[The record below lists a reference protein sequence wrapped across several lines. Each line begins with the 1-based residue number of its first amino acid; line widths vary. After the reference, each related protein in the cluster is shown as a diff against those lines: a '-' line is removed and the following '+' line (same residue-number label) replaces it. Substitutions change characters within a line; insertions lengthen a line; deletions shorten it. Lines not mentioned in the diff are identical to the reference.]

1 MQKIWQHEIS
11 VEILNTHHQ
20 DCLTGHLGIV
30 FTDVGIDYVT
40 ATMPVDAR
48 TRQPLGLL
56 NGGASCALAESVA
69 SRAANY
75 CINQATHYCVGLDI
89 NANHVRAVR
98 DGYVEAVAKPIHLGR
113 STQVWE
119 INIFDQNGKLVCI
132 SRLTCQ
138 VMARKK

>member
-1 MQKIWQHEIS
+1 MIWKTPIS
-11 VEILNTHHQ
+11 VDILNTHHTGT
-20 DCLTGHLGIV
+20 LTGHLGIK
-30 FTDVGIDYVT
+30 FTHVGDASVT
-40 ATMPVDAR
+40 ATMPVDAT
-48 TRQPLGLL
+48 TRQPLGVL

-75 CINQATHYCVGLDI
+75 CVDQNTHYCVGLDI

-119 INIFDQNGKLVCI
+119 INISDQNGKLVCI

>member
-1 MQKIWQHEIS
+1 MQKIWQNEIS
-11 VEILNTHHQ
+11 VDILNTHHQ
-20 DCLTGHLGIV
+20 DCLTGHLGIK
-30 FTDVGIDYVT
+30 FTDVGADYVT

-89 NANHVRAVR
+89 NANHLRGVRE
-98 DGYVEAVAKPIHLGR
+98 GLVEAIAKPIHLGR

-119 INIFDQNGKLVCI
+119 IKIYNGEQKLICI
-132 SRLTCQ
+132 SRLTCA
-138 VMARKK
+138 VIARK